1 MKALKNIIESI
12 NEKLVNLRNME
23 PDDKYQ
29 SFQVI
34 NGKYLVDVY
43 INSNNEKEVNIINPQ
58 HYMRFYENVCQ
69 YIEDHMNDWEDVEV
83 KPYDM
88 WDDHGFRNEADYL
101 QYRYG

>member
-1 MKALKNIIESI
+1 MEFIKTVIAMLNDKLHDERTTNPDASSVSII
-12 NEKLVNLRNME
+12 LTL
-23 PDDKYQ
+23 
-29 SFQVI
+29 
-34 NGKYLVDVY
+34 GKRVVEAY
-43 INSNNEKEVNIINPQ
+43 ITEEEVQVNIINPQ

-101 QYRYG
+101 RYRYG